1 MAWIYCSSVFYVVLE
16 LLYVNLI
23 DRFLKNQCYLI
34 NTVLGQVS
42 VIANDMVFLKN

>member
-1 MAWIYCSSVFYVVLE
+1 MLISWRVFE
-16 LLYVNLI
+16 KI
-23 DRFLKNQCYLI
+23 DVFLI